1 LDTRKSNI
9 EPEGNNGNTIKKDF
23 DWSESKIWLVKPF
36 IISTLSY
43 PKERTGEY
51 FRMGC
56 LRTLNTHEK

>member
-23 DWSESKIWLVKPF
+23 DWSESKIWLVKQSF

-51 FRMGC
+51 LEWGA
-56 LRTLNTHEK
+56 